1 MTKIRSQSSCQHCGA
16 ALRLAT
22 SGRRK
27 RFCSDARRQAAFRN
41 EMAGLPS
48 STEEEISAHE
58 VTENKWQFLSRNED
72 FALPRSSARSSK
84 QLKFEKQNS
93 VTYKLTDG
101 QQTNTGG
108 GRASRALGYVME
120 VSTGRWVA
128 RVRNL
133 GSDLLPFGAAKK
145 EAIKLHRSCGGGTS
159 DWINEL
165 NLRTAAEIDGAAL
178 EGKRRKAPLDL
189 LGCGNPWL
197 NLMHVNVEII
207 RNIVEVES
215 FKPLREEDMQ
225 QQTVKSDDYPIKDDP
240 RRVSRTSNLR

>member
-1 MTKIRSQSSCQHCGA
+1 
-16 ALRLAT
+16 L
-22 SGRRK
+22 
-27 RFCSDARRQAAFRN
+27 
-41 EMAGLPS
+41 
-48 STEEEISAHE
+48 
-58 VTENKWQFLSRNED
+58 
-72 FALPRSSARSSK
+72 ALPRSSARSSK

-101 QQTNTGG
+101 QQVNTGG
-108 GRASRALGYVME
+108 GRASRVLGYVME
-120 VSTGRWVA
+120 APTGRWMA

-145 EAIKLHRSCGGGTS
+145 EAIKLHRSRGGGTS

-165 NLRTAAEIDGAAL
+165 NLRMAAEIDGAAL

-207 RNIVEVES
+207 RNIVEVET
-215 FKPLREEDMQ
+215 FNPLREEDLQ
-225 QQTVKSDDYPIKDDP
+225 QQTVKSDDYPIKYDP
-240 RRVSRTSNLR
+240 DGYPELPTCLDRRKPRLREAA